1 MKKYIFTVFI
11 LLFFPISSIASDAE
25 KNNLVANIAK
35 HQEKVEDLS
44 GIELLKAYTAITSKE
59 KQNNPDTALHYF
71 ELATDLLKK
80 HTDLISESDLYTNIA
95 WVYITKGKYELAQQ
109 HGNIAFSKG
118 QAAKNYRRQ
127 HNAVTALGAIA
138 LYTGDTGT
146 ALSHFKQALEF
157 SRLGKVVENEAT
169 SLHNLA
175 MIYTQLGDLDI
186 ALEYLTA
193 SRDFNLTLNKATAAA
208 VTEAQIAEIYGLMG
222 NFEKAIP
229 YYESAISTHEKTNN
243 TFYIAKAK
251 TMLARTFRKLNRLDE
266 AQAAIQQAITIL
278 KSTGKDIHLKD
289 ELITSG
295 NIYLEQKEYQ
305 QAIGEYSKA
314 MISAE
319 KVKSD
324 DEIHQIALGLAMSHW
339 YLKHNDKALSFAKR
353 ALEKAKIVKND
364 IAVAQIEGSLAQI
377 YASHEDYQNAYQH
390 LLISAEL
397 EESNS
402 KKEVSEKNEQTE
414 NRFQTAKKEKQIEL
428 LTKDNELQLLELKQK
443 DYERNLWLAGLIIL
457 LLSISFFIYRQKQ
470 KQQLVHERANLMA
483 ELVDKKNQL
492 LADVSHELRTP
503 LSVLHLKVEA
513 LQHNLVKDVD
523 ASYESLLQKIGEI
536 NHMISDIYQLA
547 QSDIGALNLDIHSYN
562 CLESLSAWS
571 REFSETVESHGFS
584 WHETFNIPQG
594 LTLRFDE
601 SKIKQLLSNL
611 IHNSIA
617 YTDKPGKIAI
627 SVIILGN
634 NLSMRIEDS
643 SPGVAKENLTQ
654 IFERLF
660 RLESSRSRATGGSG
674 LGLAICRSIIEA
686 HQGSIAA
693 TNSKLGGLAITVKL
707 PLLVE

>member
-1 MKKYIFTVFI
+1 MRKYILTVLVL
-11 LLFFPISSIASDAE
+11 LLFSTFSITVNAE
-25 KNNLVANIAK
+25 QNKLDENIAK
-35 HQEKVEDLS
+35 HQEKVKGLS
-44 GIELLKAYTAITSKE
+44 GIALLKAYTAITSKE

-71 ELATDLLKK
+71 SLALSLLEK
-80 HTDLISESDLYTNIA
+80 HTDLVTESDLYTNIA
-95 WVYITKGKYELAQQ
+95 WVYITKGKYELAQE
-109 HGNIAFSKG
+109 HAKIALSKG
-118 QAAKNYRRQ
+118 KETINYRRQ
-127 HNAVTALGAIA
+127 HNATTALGAIA

-146 ALSHFKQALEF
+146 GLSYFKQALEF

-175 MIYTQLGDLDI
+175 MIYTQLGDLDV
-186 ALEYLTA
+186 ALEYLIA
-193 SRDFNLTLNKATAAA
+193 SRDLSLKVNKDTAVA
-208 VTEAQIAEIYGLMG
+208 VTEAQIAEIYSLME
-222 NFEKAIP
+222 NYEKAIP
-229 YYESAISTHEKTNN
+229 YLESAISTHEKTNN

-251 TMLARTFRKLNRLDE
+251 TILARTLRKLNRLDE
-266 AQAAIQQAITIL
+266 AQMAIQQAITIL
-278 KSTGKDIHLKD
+278 KSTGKDIHLRD

-305 QAIGEYSKA
+305 QAIREFSKA

-319 KVKSD
+319 KVESD
-324 DEIHQIALGLAMSHW
+324 DEIYNVAQGLAMSHL
-339 YLKHNDKALSFAKR
+339 YLKDNDKALYFAQL
-353 ALEKAKIVKND
+353 ALEKANLVNND
-364 IAVAQIEGSLAQI
+364 VAVEQIEGSLAQI
-377 YASHEDYQNAYQH
+377 YASNKDYQSAYQH

-397 EESNS
+397 NESNRKNEIS
-402 KKEVSEKNEQTE
+402 QKNEQTE

-428 LTKDNELQLLELKQK
+428 LTKNNELQLLELKQT
-443 DYERNLWLAGLIIL
+443 DYERNLWFSGLMIL
-457 LLSISFFIYRQKQ
+457 LLSVSFIIYRQKK
-470 KQQLVHERANLMA
+470 KQQLVHERSNLMA
-483 ELVDKKNQL
+483 ELVEKKNQL

-523 ASYESLLQKIGEI
+523 ASYDSLLQKIGEI

-547 QSDIGALNLDIHSYN
+547 QSDIGALNLNIHSYN
-562 CLESLSAWS
+562 CLDSLSVWS
-571 REFSETVESHGFS
+571 KEFAETVENNGFT
-584 WHETFNIPQG
+584 WQENLNIPKD
-594 LTLRFDE
+594 LSLKFDDD
-601 SKIKQLLSNL
+601 KIKQLLSNL

-627 SVIILGN
+627 SVVILGN
-634 NLSMRIEDS
+634 NLSLRIEDS

-660 RLESSRSRATGGSG
+660 RIESSRSRATGGSG

>member
-1 MKKYIFTVFI
+1 MQKYIFPI
-11 LLFFPISSIASDAE
+11 LILFLFPILAIASNGEQSKLDE
-25 KNNLVANIAK
+25 NIAK
-35 HQEKVEDLS
+35 HQNKIKDLS
-44 GIELLKAYTAITSKE
+44 GTALLKAYSTITSQE

-71 ELATDLLKK
+71 SLAITLLEK
-80 HTDLISESDLYTNIA
+80 HTDLITESDLYTNIA
-95 WVYITKGKYELAQQ
+95 WVYITKGKYELAQE
-109 HGNIAFSKG
+109 HAKIALSKG
-118 QAAKNYRRQ
+118 KKASNYRRQ
-127 HNAVTALGAIA
+127 HNATTALGAIA

-146 ALSHFKQALEF
+146 GLNYFKQALEF
-157 SRLGKVVENEAT
+157 SRLGKALENEAT

-175 MIYTQLGDLDI
+175 MIYTQLGDLDV

-193 SRDFNLTLNKATAAA
+193 SRDLNLKINKDTAVA
-208 VTEAQIAEIYGLMG
+208 VTEAQIAEIYSLME
-222 NFEKAIP
+222 NYEKAIP
-229 YYESAISTHEKTNN
+229 YLESAISTHEKTNN

-251 TMLARTFRKLNRLDE
+251 TILARTFRKLNRLDE
-266 AQAAIQQAITIL
+266 AQMAIQQAMSIL
-278 KSTGKDIHLKD
+278 KSTGKGIHLRD

-305 QAIGEYSKA
+305 QAITEYSKA

-319 KVKSD
+319 NVESD
-324 DEIHQIALGLAMSHW
+324 DEIQNIALGLAMSHW
-339 YLKHNDKALSFAKR
+339 YLKNNDKALTLAK
-353 ALEKAKIVKND
+353 LSLKKAKKVKNK
-364 IAVAQIEGSLAQI
+364 IAIEEVEARLSQI
-377 YASHEDYQNAYQH
+377 YASNKDYKSAYQH
-390 LLISAEL
+390 LLISAGLNET
-397 EESNS
+397 NR
-402 KKEVSEKNEQTE
+402 KNEVSEKNKQTE

-428 LTKDNELQLLELKQK
+428 LTKDNELQLLELKQI
-443 DYERNLWLAGLIIL
+443 DYERNLWFAGLFIL
-457 LLSISFFIYRQKQ
+457 LLSICFIIYRQKK
-470 KQQLVHERANLMA
+470 KQQLVHDRANLMA
-483 ELVDKKNQL
+483 ELVEKKNQL

-523 ASYESLLQKIGEI
+523 ASYNSLLQKIGEI

-562 CLESLSAWS
+562 CFETLTAWSKEFAETIENNGFTWQESL
-571 REFSETVESHGFS
+571 
-584 WHETFNIPQG
+584 NIPKD
-594 LTLRFDE
+594 LSLKFDDD
-601 SKIKQLLSNL
+601 KIKQLLSNL

-617 YTDKPGKIAI
+617 YTDKPGRIAI

-643 SPGVAKENLTQ
+643 SPGVAKEDLTQ

-660 RLESSRSRATGGSG
+660 RVESSRSRATGGSG

>member
-1 MKKYIFTVFI
+1 MQKYIFPI
-11 LLFFPISSIASDAE
+11 LILFLFPILAIASNGEQSKLDE
-25 KNNLVANIAK
+25 NIAK
-35 HQEKVEDLS
+35 HQNKIKDLS
-44 GIELLKAYTAITSKE
+44 GTALLKAYSTITSQE

-71 ELATDLLKK
+71 SLAITLLEK
-80 HTDLISESDLYTNIA
+80 HTDLITESDLYTNIA
-95 WVYITKGKYELAQQ
+95 WVYITKGKYELAQE
-109 HGNIAFSKG
+109 HAKIALSKG
-118 QAAKNYRRQ
+118 KKASNYRRQ
-127 HNAVTALGAIA
+127 HNATTALGAIA

-146 ALSHFKQALEF
+146 GLNYFKQALEF
-157 SRLGKVVENEAT
+157 SRLGKALENEAT

-175 MIYTQLGDLDI
+175 MIYTQLGDLDV

-193 SRDFNLTLNKATAAA
+193 SRDLNLKINKDTAVA
-208 VTEAQIAEIYGLMG
+208 VTEAQIAEIYSLME
-222 NFEKAIP
+222 NYEKAIP
-229 YYESAISTHEKTNN
+229 YLESAISTHEKTNN

-251 TMLARTFRKLNRLDE
+251 TILARTFRKLNRLDE
-266 AQAAIQQAITIL
+266 AQMAIQQAMSIL
-278 KSTGKDIHLKD
+278 KSTGKGIHLRD

-305 QAIGEYSKA
+305 QAITEYSKA

-319 KVKSD
+319 KVESD
-324 DEIHQIALGLAMSHW
+324 DEIQNIALGLAMSHW
-339 YLKHNDKALSFAKR
+339 YLKNNDKALTLAK
-353 ALEKAKIVKND
+353 LSLKKAKKVKNK
-364 IAVAQIEGSLAQI
+364 IAIEEVEARLSQI
-377 YASHEDYQNAYQH
+377 YASNKDYKSAYQH
-390 LLISAEL
+390 LLISAGLNET
-397 EESNS
+397 NR
-402 KKEVSEKNEQTE
+402 KNEVSEKNKQTE

-428 LTKDNELQLLELKQK
+428 LTKDNELQLLELKQI
-443 DYERNLWLAGLIIL
+443 DYERNLWFAGLFIL
-457 LLSISFFIYRQKQ
+457 LLSICFIIYRQKK
-470 KQQLVHERANLMA
+470 KQQLVHDRANLMA
-483 ELVDKKNQL
+483 ELVEKKNQL

-523 ASYESLLQKIGEI
+523 ASYNSLLQKIGEI

-562 CLESLSAWS
+562 CFETLTAWSKEFAETIENNGFTWQESL
-571 REFSETVESHGFS
+571 
-584 WHETFNIPQG
+584 NIPKD
-594 LTLRFDE
+594 LSLKFDDD
-601 SKIKQLLSNL
+601 KIKQLLSNL

-617 YTDKPGKIAI
+617 YTDKPGRIAI

-643 SPGVAKENLTQ
+643 SPGVAKEDLTQ

-660 RLESSRSRATGGSG
+660 RVESSRSRATGGSG